1 MIQWL
6 VRVGTFYAELF
17 FLGVSMAVFKGIK
30 VKLGDPKHTH
40 RIHGAAI
47 YGNMDPINIPP
58 LC

>member
-1 MIQWL
+1 M
-6 VRVGTFYAELF
+6 VGSGWDILCRTI

-58 LC
+58 LF